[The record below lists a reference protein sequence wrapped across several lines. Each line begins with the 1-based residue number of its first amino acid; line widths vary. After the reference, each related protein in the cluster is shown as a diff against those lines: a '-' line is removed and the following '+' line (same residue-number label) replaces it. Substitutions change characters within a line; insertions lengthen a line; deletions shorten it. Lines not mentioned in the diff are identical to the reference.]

1 MLSTSIYKDKVFM
14 FESNA
19 SDALKAC
26 CEIEQLSWT
35 DVETFETFIIVKINT
50 RVDNEELG
58 RTFEQIAGQIVKI
71 LDKYEIPYKAKQLKF

>member
-1 MLSTSIYKDKVFM
+1 M

-50 RVDNEELG
+50 RVDNEKLG

-71 LDKYEIPYKAKQLKF
+71 FDKYEIPYKAKQLKF